1 MTQQTDTAAEP
12 PAVRA
17 RLESGE
23 LETPQPGDGVFGGHA
38 THLIATPQ
46 QSLEAAAA
54 AARAAGIEAHI
65 LSDEME
71 GESRDRLDLLCSARL
86 GPVRWPACPGEY
98 GRTISK
104 CAHCRSTAT
113 AGSCRRGRG
122 HLSRR
127 DLCHS

>member
-1 MTQQTDTAAEP
+1 MVPSKASAAIDRFREGG
-12 PAVRA
+12 VRA
-17 RLESGE
+17 DR
-23 LETPQPGDGVFGGHA
+23 QPDVGGVRAQLNGQRGD
-38 THLIATPQ
+38 
-46 QSLEAAAA
+46 
-54 AARAAGIEAHI
+54 AHI

-71 GESRDRLDLLCSARL
+71 GESRDRLDLLCSARP
-86 GPVRWPACPGEY
+86 GPARWPACPGEY

-113 AGSCRRGRG
+113 AGSCPRGRG